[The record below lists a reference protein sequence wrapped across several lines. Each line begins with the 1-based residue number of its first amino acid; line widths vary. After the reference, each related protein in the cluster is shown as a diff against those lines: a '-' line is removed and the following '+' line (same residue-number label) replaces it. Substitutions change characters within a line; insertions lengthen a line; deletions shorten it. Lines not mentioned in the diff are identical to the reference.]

1 MRWLLLVLALCTA
14 GAAFYL
20 RTQGRSSYSGY
31 SDAQLTALEAEL
43 GQQMKKRGR
52 EADGIFT
59 EQLLQQERERR
70 ATVRLVFNGAGA
82 LGLATVGAFLLH
94 GLGVW
99 RERRA
104 ARGEQARERKVVHQ
118 GFGNN
123 AEEARKQAAA
133 LLGVAVN
140 APATVI
146 EAALQAHLRERDVAR
161 MDGLAPD
168 LQRMML
174 EQREALIRARDLLIR

>member
-1 MRWLLLVLALCTA
+1 MRWLLLVLAL
-14 GAAFYL
+14 GAAAAAGYL
-20 RTQGRSSYSGY
+20 ETQGRSSYSSY

-70 ATVRLVFNGAGA
+70 ATARLVLNVAGG
-82 LGLATVGAFLLH
+82 LGLAAVGAFLLH
-94 GLGVW
+94 GLGAW
-99 RERRA
+99 RSRRA
-104 ARGEQARERKVVHQ
+104 TRRAQEHERQVVHS
-118 GFGNN
+118 GFGNT
-123 AEEARKQAAA
+123 AEDARARAAA
-133 LLGVAVN
+133 LLGVAVH
-140 APATVI
+140 APASVI
-146 EAALQAHLRERDVAR
+146 EAALEAQLRERDLSR
-161 MDGLAPD
+161 MEGLAPD